1 MINLKNK
8 TAIITGASQGIG
20 KKIAFNLAENGC
32 SNIFIISRNLDSLN
46 NVKKDLL
53 KKYDINID
61 CFSLDIGKPNQ
72 VEAAFK
78 KIISKSTSIDILVN
92 NAGITKDNIIMRMSI
107 DEWNDVINTN
117 LGGYFNC
124 CKYVIK
130 QMIKQKFGRIIN
142 ISSIIG
148 LNGNAGQINYSSSK
162 AGILGLTKSL
172 SKEVGKRNIT
182 VNAIAP

>member
-117 LGGYFNC
+117 NC
-124 CKYVIK
+124 H
-130 QMIKQKFGRIIN
+130 
-142 ISSIIG
+142 
-148 LNGNAGQINYSSSK
+148 
-162 AGILGLTKSL
+162 
-172 SKEVGKRNIT
+172 E
-182 VNAIAP
+182 